1 MSGAGGSMVPTRVVQ
16 VIETVD
22 QRSGG
27 TSSAFIGIVR
37 ALAQH
42 PDIVLTAFASG
53 EPAGELPHFTST
65 GAPGALRPGGLAK
78 VVLERLNASPHDIV
92 HLHGL
97 WSMDLVAI
105 AKRARQLGA
114 QTFWQPH
121 GMLVERAYAQSRL
134 KKSAFMALGLGRE
147 LARASGVIYCSPREA
162 ELSRWHPRL
171 ARTPQDIVPLPLEIA
186 LDDLDAPALRAAGRQ
201 RLGDGPR
208 LGFMGRLHPVK
219 RIDLALRAFARVRER
234 MPALRFVVMGDG
246 EADHVAGLKAL
257 ADELGVAAAVDWLG
271 WVPSQERWSLLAALD
286 ALVLCSMFENFGFV
300 VPEAI
305 AVGTP
310 AAVTQ
315 NLAMAEPVTRHGVG
329 AAAEEDATPLAD
341 AIGAALAIDRAGVL
355 SRGRAWIERELS
367 MSAVAGEL
375 LGLYLGKER

>member
-1 MSGAGGSMVPTRVVQ
+1 MRVVQ

-27 TSSAFIGIVR
+27 TSSAFVGIVR
-37 ALAQH
+37 ALARH
-42 PDIVLTAFASG
+42 PGVTLTAFASG
-53 EPAGELPHFTST
+53 EPAGDLPHFTST
-65 GAPGALRPGGLAK
+65 GAPGALRPGGLAR

-105 AKRARQLGA
+105 AKRAREFGV

-121 GMLVERAYAQSRL
+121 GMLVERAYAQSKL

-147 LARASGVIYCSPREA
+147 LARASGVIFCSPREA

-171 ARTPQDIVPLPLEIA
+171 ARTPQHIVPLPLEIA
-186 LDDLDAPALRAAGRQ
+186 LDELDAAALREAGIAK
-201 RLGDGPR
+201 LGKGPT

-219 RIDLALRAFARVRER
+219 RIDLALRAFALVRER
-234 MPALRFVVMGDG
+234 MPSLRFVVMGDG
-246 EADHVAGLKAL
+246 EPEHVAQLKTL
-257 ADELGVAAAVDWLG
+257 AHELGVSESVQWLG
-271 WVPSQERWSLLAALD
+271 WVPSQERWALLAGLD

-310 AAVTQ
+310 TAVTQ

-329 AAAEEDATPLAD
+329 AAAEEEAKPLAG
-341 AIGAALAIDRAGVL
+341 AIEATLARDRAAVL
-355 SRGRAWIERELS
+355 PAGRAWIERELS
-367 MSAVAGEL
+367 MSAVADEL
-375 LGLYLGKER
+375 LGLYLGREHGGKER